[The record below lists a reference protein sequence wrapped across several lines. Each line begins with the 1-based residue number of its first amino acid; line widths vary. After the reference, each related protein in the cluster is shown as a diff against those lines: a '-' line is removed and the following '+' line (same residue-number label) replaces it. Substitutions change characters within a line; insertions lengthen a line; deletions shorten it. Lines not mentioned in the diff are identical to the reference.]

1 MAEGTDH
8 DKTHFLLRKMSDQRI
23 VYNEM
28 ITSYSIKS
36 SPVYG
41 IFDLV
46 PRDLFNSFL
55 LFLITSYED
64 SGHPCLLLCV
74 TKMSNITEVFGDLL
88 SG

>member
-8 DKTHFLLRKMSDQRI
+8 DKTRFLLRKTSEQRI
-23 VYNEM
+23 VYSAM

-46 PRDLFNSFL
+46 QRDLFNSFL
-55 LFLITSYED
+55 LCLIYFL
-64 SGHPCLLLCV
+64 
-74 TKMSNITEVFGDLL
+74 
-88 SG
+88 